1 MRSGLVVALVALAA
15 TAHATPRQDLDLGV
29 KNFRAKDWQSAIR
42 VINPLLYPRIQ
53 FASQDDINEARLL
66 LGAAEFEAGNK
77 DRAIEEFTR
86 VILVDPDR
94 ELTPL
99 MFSENAIRLFDRTKD
114 DLKAR
119 LEHDAEKKRL
129 AEAAARLEEYR
140 KSLRVYEARPFGF
153 NFFPFGGAQ
162 YIQGRTGM
170 ASLML
175 ATQGTTFLASIGI
188 FGYLV
193 GTYGFRSNGV
203 KLTDANRVLLL
214 QRIEIGTG
222 IAFFGFYAFGVYDAI
237 RHHKSRQLVQG
248 DDSLIPPEILNPT
261 KGKPAPGP
269 RAGTS
274 LLDRMRFTPM
284 VTPDSVGI
292 GIGWEN

>member
-1 MRSGLVVALVALAA
+1 MILALAA
-15 TAHATPRQDLDLGV
+15 AVAHATPRQDLDLGV
-29 KNFRAKDWQSAIR
+29 KNFRARDWQSAIR

-53 FASQDDINEARLL
+53 FASPDDVIEARLL

-77 DRAIEEFTR
+77 DRAVEEFTK
-86 VILVDPDR
+86 VILQDPER

-99 MFSENAIRLFDRTKD
+99 MFSEAAIRLFDRTKED
-114 DLKAR
+114 MRIR
-119 LEHDAEKKRL
+119 LEHEAEKKKL

-153 NFFPFGGAQ
+153 NFLPFGLAQ
-162 YIQGRTGM
+162 YTQDRPGM
-170 ASLML
+170 GTLFAIG
-175 ATQGTTFLASIGI
+175 QGTTFLASVGI

-193 GTYGFRSNGV
+193 GTYGFRSNAV

-222 IAFFGFYAFGVYDAI
+222 IAFFGFYAWGVYDAI

-261 KGKPAPGP
+261 KNKPAG
-269 RAGTS
+269 RTS
-274 LLDRMRFTPM
+274 LLDRMRFSPM

>member
-1 MRSGLVVALVALAA
+1 MRTAIVIA
-15 TAHATPRQDLDLGV
+15 TIAIASLAHATPRQELDLGV
-29 KNFRAKDWQSAIR
+29 RNFRSRDWQSAIR

-53 FASQDDINEARLL
+53 FASPDDVIEARLL

-77 DRAIEEFTR
+77 ERAIEEFTK
-86 VILVDPDR
+86 VILQDPER

-99 MFSENAIRLFDRTKD
+99 MFSDAAIRLYDRTKD
-114 DLKAR
+114 DLKVR
-119 LEHDAEKKRL
+119 LEHEAEKKRL
-129 AEAAARLEEYR
+129 AEAAARLELYR

-153 NFFPFGGAQ
+153 NFLPFGLAQ
-162 YIQGRTGM
+162 FTQDRLGM
-170 ASLML
+170 
-175 ATQGTTFLASIGI
+175 GTIMAIGQSSTFIASIGI

-193 GTYGFRSNGV
+193 GTYGFESNAV

-222 IAFFGFYAFGVYDAI
+222 IAFFGLYAFGVYDAI

-261 KGKPAPGP
+261 KTRPAGK
-269 RAGTS
+269 TS
-274 LLDRMRFTPM
+274 LLDRMRLAPM